1 MSDIESKIKNIMSS
15 LFSISTD
22 EITNKTSFNSV
33 EKWDSLKHL
42 EFIIALEKEF
52 QIKFDADEIPTLI
65 NFEIIYSTI
74 SSYLE

>member
-33 EKWDSLKHL
+33 KKWDSLKHL
-42 EFIIALEKEF
+42 EFIIALEEEF

-74 SSYLE
+74 LSYLE

>member
-1 MSDIESKIKNIMSS
+1 MSDIENKIKKIMSS
-15 LFSISTD
+15 LFSISTN

-33 EKWDSLKHL
+33 KKWDSIKHL

-65 NFEIIYSTI
+65 NFQIIHSTVLA
-74 SSYLE
+74 YLN

>member
-1 MSDIESKIKNIMSS
+1 MSS

-22 EITNKTSFNSV
+22 KITNKTSFNSV
-33 EKWDSLKHL
+33 KKWDSLKHL

-74 SSYLE
+74 LSYFE

>member
-22 EITNKTSFNSV
+22 KITNKTSFNSV
-33 EKWDSLKHL
+33 KKWDSLKHL

-74 SSYLE
+74 LSYFE